1 MLAKGMAGEI
11 DGSWQVRYRQLPNS
25 KFKVQKQKPHCV
37 RRLAIVNA
45 WTSQQMAIS
54 ALFL

>member
-1 MLAKGMAGEI
+1 MLAKGMEGEI

-25 KFKVQKQKPHCV
+25 KFKVKRQKPCCA
-37 RRLAIVNA
+37 RGLAIVDA

-54 ALFL
+54 ALLL

>member
-25 KFKVQKQKPHCV
+25 KFKVQSQKPRCV
-37 RRLAIVNA
+37 RGLAIVDA
-45 WTSQQMAIS
+45 WSSQQMAIS